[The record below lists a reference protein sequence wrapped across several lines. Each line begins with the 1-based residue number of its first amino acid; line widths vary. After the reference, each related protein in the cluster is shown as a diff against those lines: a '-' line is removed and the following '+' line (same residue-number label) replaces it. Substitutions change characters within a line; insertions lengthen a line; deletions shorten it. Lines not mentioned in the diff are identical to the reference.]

1 MADEESLFLENGG
14 GQQDGNTNDV
24 FFFFHFDFA
33 VV

>member
-1 MADEESLFLENGG
+1 MADKEDFVVEKGG